1 MGHYAPHQN
10 STALARPAKTPAA
23 DIDRSWALEN
33 TRRYQREDHRCAS
46 FRCELRRDG
55 TRIPWRLCLVA
66 MPVAFLRTAHSNV
79 PSPDTNRRS
88 TASCLAHR
96 KLSRRGEA
104 IRAALGDMEH
114 VFDAILHAAGG
125 HRGVRCIAA
134 KLQVAMA
141 LCFRRLQADDR
152 MSAGSCLR
160 RAETP
165 SLSRQ
170 IT

>member
-1 MGHYAPHQN
+1 MEALPSGDARRI
-10 STALARPAKTPAA
+10 STDSSFQCSVTGYKPT
-23 DIDRSWALEN
+23 IDG
-33 TRRYQREDHRCAS
+33 
-46 FRCELRRDG
+46 F
-55 TRIPWRLCLVA
+55 V
-66 MPVAFLRTAHSNV
+66 
-79 PSPDTNRRS
+79 
-88 TASCLAHR
+88 LAHR

-125 HRGVRCIAA
+125 HRGVRYIAA